1 MYRHADAPNFA
12 SFAAAAR
19 AGNPDSIVAF
29 NPGVLNPII
38 TLTPEEDYTAGEIN
52 DPGKV
57 VCGGRWVGKAQFQ
70 MLSFLGPAWCQKPPR
85 FNADQVAAFT
95 QGITDK
101 GGAVTWDVP
110 PAGVN
115 GLIPDEFL
123 AQLKAIGES
132 AKRKE

>member
-1 MYRHADAPNFA
+1 MPNFA
-12 SFAAAAR
+12 SFAAAVR
-19 AGNPDSIVAF
+19 SGNPGSVVAF

-57 VCGGRWVGKAQFQ
+57 LCPGRWVGKAQFH

-85 FNADQVAAFT
+85 FSADQVAEFT
-95 QGITDK
+95 QNITDRD
-101 GGAVTWDVP
+101 GAVTWDVP

-115 GLIPDEFL
+115 GHIPDDFL
-123 AQLKAIGES
+123 AQLSSIGKS
-132 AKRKE
+132 AKQKKE